1 MEIVIEKIGNL
12 KERFDV
18 NYYKNEYKEL
28 DKKLNN
34 SKWKIE
40 SLEDLG
46 VEISGGATPKL
57 DKYNTKYTTKEK
69 GVPFLRVKNIGN
81 TILDLKGLKYITK
94 ETHERDLNRSKLK
107 GGDLVFTITGR
118 LGDTSIIPK
127 NFIANIN
134 QHSVKISLENALL
147 SKFLSIYFSTNKG
160 NKLSTRAKTG
170 GTREALDYKEIK
182 KIKIPIPP
190 KDIQEKIIKIFDK
203 ALNNKQKKEKEAKEL
218 IDSIDRY
225 MLKELGIQEPKLTE
239 KMTFRVGVND
249 LISNRLDVE
258 YHKGMYKKINMYI
271 KNSIFTTRKVK
282 NIVEYMK
289 TGAEV
294 NVKNYL
300 DFGKYFF
307 INVSNVSNLK
317 IDIEK
322 NIKAINE
329 KTYLDNIE
337 NRPNK
342 NEILFTKYG
351 SIGNV
356 AIVENED
363 NVIVGTHILRIKIIN
378 RINNYFLLYLLNSNI
393 FRSLVK
399 SLKKGGVIPRIDI
412 RDIENFDIPIPP
424 KSVQDKIAKEAK
436 KRLDKAHKLKEEGNR
451 GFEKAKL
458 EIEDILLS

>member
-1 MEIVIEKIGNL
+1 MEVVIEKIDNL

-18 NYYKNEYKEL
+18 NYYKNEYTEI
-28 DKKLNN
+28 DKKLKK
-34 SKWKIE
+34 SKYQIKVLKDIAKIKGGKRIPKE
-40 SLEDLG
+40 SSFSNIKNDYPYIR
-46 VEISGGATPKL
+46 VVDFKDFSV
-57 DKYNTKYTTKEK
+57 NFEK
-69 GVPFLRVKNIGN
+69 I
-81 TILDLKGLKYITK
+81 KYINKSVFDKIKNYTISK
-94 ETHERDLNRSKLK
+94 EDIYLSNAGTI
-107 GGDLVFTITGR
+107 GLVG
-118 LGDTSIIPK
+118 IIPNELNNK
-127 NFIANIN
+127 
-134 QHSVKISLENALL
+134 SLTENALKITELKRDIVKQRFLMCLL
-147 SKFLSIYFSTNKG
+147 SLNIIQKKMEQETLIVG
-160 NKLSTRAKTG
+160 VPKLSLNRVSSL
-170 GTREALDYKEIK
+170 EL
-182 KIKIPIPP
+182 PIPP
-190 KDIQEKIIKIFDK
+190 INIQEKVIKIFDK

-239 KMTFRVGVND
+239 KMTFKVKIND
-249 LISNRLDVE
+249 LLNNRLDVE

-356 AIVENED
+356 AMVENED
-363 NVIVGTHILRIKIIN
+363 NITVGTHILRIKIIN
-378 RINNYFLLYLLNSNI
+378 SINNYFLLYLLNSNI

-424 KSVQDKIAKEAK
+424 KSVQDKIAKEVK

-458 EIEDILLS
+458 EIENILLS